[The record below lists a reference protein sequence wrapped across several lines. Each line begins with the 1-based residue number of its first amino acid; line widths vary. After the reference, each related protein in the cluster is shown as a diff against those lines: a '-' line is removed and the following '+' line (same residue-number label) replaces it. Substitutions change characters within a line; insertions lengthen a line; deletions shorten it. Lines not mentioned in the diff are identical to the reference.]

1 MRPVFSEVHLICQ
14 SCKNKHAQ
22 NTLALPEIILSQ
34 NEFRHEI
41 KEIFPNHEALAT
53 SKLPNSDNNSVLLHL
68 FSWQGE
74 CPYCKA
80 PIEIEFYIQ
89 EQTDGSVYDINFYT
103 LNGAELKHE
112 PTIGLISKSLKF
124 KPSTDAL
131 NQYME
136 QLLDSFEQDEFWTT
150 KQCRLRELDLEI
162 TKRLKTAGF
171 EAKYYKAVS
180 YHCNFILALIQA
192 EQAPLKTNQGQDT
205 YCDQTRLDSGN
216 GGLDSVNDNN
226 RLDSIYGG
234 AEPNNNRLDNVYGEL
249 NSINGGLE
257 PNNNGLDSVNGE
269 LDTNNC
275 RLDDANSGVD
285 TNNSGLDSEEFLMKE
300 DESILEYGNE
310 LNLCAFLIE
319 TRPRY
324 DKHIIDIS
332 NILEWCECSSLL
344 SRNLYLIKNQVPM
357 RCLEHK
363 ARTQA
368 AFDKGIECRIF
379 EGRKLLSNLVEAYQK
394 KLTKQAKDKAKLNKR
409 TKA

>member
-22 NTLALPEIILSQ
+22 NTLALPEIVLSQ

-68 FSWQGE
+68 LSWQGE
-74 CPYCKA
+74 CPYCKT

-103 LNGAELKHE
+103 LNEAELKHE

-205 YCDQTRLDSGN
+205 YCNQTRLDSGN

-226 RLDSIYGG
+226 RLD
-234 AEPNNNRLDNVYGEL
+234 
-249 NSINGGLE
+249 SINGGLE

-275 RLDDANSGVD
+275 RLDTVNCV
-285 TNNSGLDSEEFLMKE
+285 LDSEEFLLKD
-300 DESILEYGNE
+300 DESILEDGNE

-363 ARTQA
+363 ARIQA

>member
-180 YHCNFILALIQA
+180 YPCNFILALIQA

-216 GGLDSVNDNN
+216 GGLDSVND
-226 RLDSIYGG
+226 
-234 AEPNNNRLDNVYGEL
+234 
-249 NSINGGLE
+249 
-257 PNNNGLDSVNGE
+257 NNGLDSVNGE